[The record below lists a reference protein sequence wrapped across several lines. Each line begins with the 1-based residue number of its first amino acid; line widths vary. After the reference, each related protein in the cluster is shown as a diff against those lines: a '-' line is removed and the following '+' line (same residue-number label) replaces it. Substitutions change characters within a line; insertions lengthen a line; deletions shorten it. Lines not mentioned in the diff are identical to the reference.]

1 VHDADDW
8 KDLDAHDVGG
18 LSLKA
23 ELLREVGDGHMLY
36 GVDVLVVAR
45 RFSQDDIL
53 VSLAGRE
60 GCAAVHLTWSQAR
73 ERPPYPMTTFFAS
86 VEEAKRALSD
96 E

>member
-8 KDLDAHDVGG
+8 KDFEAHNDGG

-23 ELLREVGDGHMLY
+23 ELLREVANGHMLY
-36 GVDVLVVAR
+36 GADVAVVAR

-53 VSLAGRE
+53 ITVAGRE

-73 ERPPYPMTTFFAS
+73 ELPPYPMTTLFDS
-86 VEEAKRALSD
+86 VEEAKRALND
-96 E
+96 A